1 MSCKHW
7 SVIPFKDSFRVFYF
21 FLIFWLSITGLLGVA
36 QLGSIWNLPVFSWVS
51 DLLDF
56 KDKDK
61 YTTLVR
67 LSGPLFAICKYIM
80 LRY

>member
-1 MSCKHW
+1 MQ
-7 SVIPFKDSFRVFYF
+7 
-21 FLIFWLSITGLLGVA
+21 LITSGLLGVA

-56 KDKDK
+56 KEKDK

-67 LSGPLFAICKYIM
+67 LSGPLYYFGKSSNIISMGESEKGLSASLLIYT
-80 LRY
+80 